1 MARRQATLLQA
12 AVVDNDDVLATGLAE
27 LTPRFSDSSPAY
39 RTTDAA
45 DVPDAAEGEGTV
57 VSDGS
62 ADASTRGCSYEDGR
76 IVVRE
81 PGATLRLSFEG
92 LPNAETYLSFR
103 NLRYHRPED
112 EPGADQTLLER
123 LSSLYE
129 GSSLYQPDTY
139 HTIMVSGDGGGAA
152 GIECISSLSHMY
164 GGKSDWLVNLGYSE
178 KPVREITLY
187 LPRVGSYSLDD
198 MSVVVQ
204 PMDEF
209 DGQIDALKEDVLDNV
224 ELPTNGVRGTIAA
237 SKDEL
242 LFLSIPYSDG
252 WSATVDGAE
261 ADIICANTAFMG
273 IALSAGRHS
282 IELRYATPG
291 LGLGMTIGAG
301 GLLAAGV
308 LVIVCELRR
317 RAWYHGGRRRAR
329 HLDQK

>member
-1 MARRQATLLQA
+1 M
-12 AVVDNDDVLATGLAE
+12 VVGE
-27 LTPRFSDSSPAY
+27 GSDS
-39 RTTDAA
+39 
-45 DVPDAAEGEGTV
+45 
-57 VSDGS
+57 
-62 ADASTRGCSYEDGR
+62 ASMSGCSYEDGR

-81 PGATLRLSFEG
+81 RGATLRLSFEG
-92 LPNAETYLSFR
+92 LPNAETYLSLR
-103 NLRYHRPED
+103 NLRYHLSED
-112 EPGADQTLLER
+112 EPDADQTLLER
-123 LSSLYE
+123 LSSLYQ
-129 GSSLYQPDTY
+129 GTSLYQPNTY
-139 HTIMVSGDGGGAA
+139 HKIMVGSDGGGVAEV
-152 GIECISSLSHMY
+152 ECIPSLSHMY
-164 GGKSDWLVNLGYSE
+164 GGKSDWLVNLGYGE

-187 LPRVGSYSLDD
+187 LPREGSYSLDD
-198 MSVVVQ
+198 MSVVIQ

-224 ELPTNGVRGTIAA
+224 ELPTNGVRGTIDA

-308 LVIVCELRR
+308 LVVVCELRR

-329 HLDQK
+329 HLDQN